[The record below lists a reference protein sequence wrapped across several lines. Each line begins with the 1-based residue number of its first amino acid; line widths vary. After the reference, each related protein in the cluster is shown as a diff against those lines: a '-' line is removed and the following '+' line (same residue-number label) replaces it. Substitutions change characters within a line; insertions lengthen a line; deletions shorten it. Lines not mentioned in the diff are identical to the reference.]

1 MNLISKFSPLT
12 QAQLFLNFFGL
23 TKVPLIFYVRPKVI
37 SINEKRVVIKIPFR
51 RRTKNHLNSMY
62 FGALCIGSDI
72 AGGMIA
78 MYIMNTRKLKL
89 SLAFKDLK
97 VDFIKRPESDVY
109 FTCEDGDKI
118 NAMIRKSLETGERIN
133 EPVTIKAT
141 ISPEPNTEVYAQ
153 FVLTL
158 SLKDTSKR
166 K

>member
-1 MNLISKFSPLT
+1 MSLLSPLA
-12 QAQLFLNFFGL
+12 QANLFLQYFGF
-23 TKVPLIFYVRPKVI
+23 TKVPLIFYCRPKVI
-37 SINEKRVVIKIPFR
+37 ELNEKRSVIKIPFR

-78 MYIMNTRKLKL
+78 MYMMNNRKLKL

-97 VDFIKRPESDVY
+97 ADFIKRPESDVY

-118 NAMIRKSLETGERIN
+118 SEMIRKALETGERIN
-133 EPVTIKAT
+133 EPVLINAT
-141 ISPEPNTEVYAQ
+141 ISPKPGSEVYAS

-158 SLKDTSKR
+158 SLKDSSKR

>member
-1 MNLISKFSPLT
+1 MSLISKLSPLT
-12 QAQLFLNFFGL
+12 QANLFLQVFGF
-23 TKVPLIFYVRPKVI
+23 TKVPMIFYCRPRVLEL
-37 SINEKRVVIKIPFR
+37 NEKRAVIKIPYG

-62 FGALCIGSDI
+62 FGALCVGSDI

-78 MYIMNTRKLKL
+78 MYIMNKKKLKL

-97 VDFIKRPESDVY
+97 VEFLKRPETDVY

-118 NAMIRKSLETGERIN
+118 SEMIRKSIETGERIN
-133 EPVTIKAT
+133 EPVFIKAS
-141 ISPEPNTEVYAQ
+141 ISPEPNAEAYAT

-158 SLKDTSKR
+158 SLKDVSKR